1 MTVLFLDFETF
12 FDEKAGISLKKMALR
27 SYLRVAPVIGVSFA
41 VDRDKPEWVPADSES
56 FLALMADVDEFGQE
70 PDNIVAA
77 YNVPFDARVLRFGRL
92 EAEGDPL
99 GVRWPLRIR
108 DAMEMAMAAWPNM
121 PGGYSLRNVA
131 QWLHL
136 PPKLVMDDVI
146 KGRETWEDY
155 CNRDTLLLQEIYYRA
170 LKRLPEDELLVSEM
184 ANALRGHSYQIN
196 GQTVNDSLKAFT
208 KNTELG
214 VEAAVK
220 FLSNYA
226 RDGEDLGATIFG
238 GYDEGKVR
246 SVKAK
251 ALKELLIGALGF
263 DTTSTSLK
271 KINPSHLAERPDV
284 ATLLQA
290 TSKANKGLYYQK
302 RALALTGV
310 TEVDMELGYFRAT
323 NTGRY
328 SAPTTGRGINKQNLS
343 KKDKTIAKPL
353 RQMMSLPDDMCYVR
367 ADASN
372 IEYRVEGLLTG
383 CSYIHDLFAGN
394 IAADP
399 YGHFAYKAFGVKC
412 QKGQPLRDVVA
423 KAAVLGYGFCLAEGS
438 PVLTKDGWKPIETI
452 TSEDELWDG
461 VEWVRSRG
469 AVPMGTKPTVD
480 LHGVR
485 MTLEHEV
492 LCQTGWHRAGEIVSS
507 GGILRPLLAP
517 SSDTGLWSAKNA
529 TSVPN
534 VEWKCNVSAEHEPRS
549 GLTNFGGGSVSSAHL
564 ALEFGTANEVEGPLK
579 TPTSSPTRGSVV
591 DGGHSGIISASV
603 APTPMTKPG
612 STTEAK
618 ESKPGSTLN
627 EPSSR
632 TLSRSPAGTS
642 GASNSTGS
650 MGTETTPPETSDSLL
665 QQKTGLISLPVW
677 DIVDAGP
684 RARFQVGPLI
694 AHNCMGRVRAAE
706 EMNKAV
712 ADPINKVSPQQIEQ
726 LCRERGWTQPTTRY
740 VKGIV
745 TRLKCPWPIVVAAD
759 NSREAFHD
767 LHPEFFSTAD
777 WLMRSV
783 TMLTASRDPERLIDT
798 LYSFPGAPDRNMID
812 LSIDKE
818 LEFPTVR
825 ARMLNHSMP
834 TVTWRHLSC
843 SHPGLDGLGAVTAN
857 KGPRHVHRSLLI
869 ENVTQSAAR
878 IMLIN
883 AKLELRRRGWKLIDS
898 VHDEILILCPRERNA
913 VLKARADLLEVMS
926 PAGPL
931 GYGWAFYAKPNE
943 VTVTRTLYED
953 EGEAM
958 KAWEKLEKND
968 PTWTEHLV

>member
-12 FDEKAGISLKKMALR
+12 FDETAGISLKKMALR

-184 ANALRGHSYQIN
+184 ANALRGHAYQIN
-196 GQTVNDSLKAFT
+196 GQTVNESLKAFT

-214 VEAAVK
+214 VEAAVE

-238 GYDEGKVR
+238 GYEEGKVR

-367 ADASN
+367 ADAAN
-372 IEYRVEGLLTG
+372 VEYRVEGLLTD
-383 CSYIHDLFAGN
+383 CQYVKDLFSN
-394 IAADP
+394 SIAADP

-412 QKGQPLRDVVA
+412 EKGQPLRDVVA
-423 KAAVLGYGFCLAEGS
+423 KAAVLGYGFA
-438 PVLTKDGWKPIETI
+438 
-452 TSEDELWDG
+452 
-461 VEWVRSRG
+461 
-469 AVPMGTKPTVD
+469 
-480 LHGVR
+480 
-485 MTLEHEV
+485 
-492 LCQTGWHRAGEIVSS
+492 
-507 GGILRPLLAP
+507 
-517 SSDTGLWSAKNA
+517 
-529 TSVPN
+529 
-534 VEWKCNVSAEHEPRS
+534 
-549 GLTNFGGGSVSSAHL
+549 
-564 ALEFGTANEVEGPLK
+564 
-579 TPTSSPTRGSVV
+579 
-591 DGGHSGIISASV
+591 
-603 APTPMTKPG
+603 
-612 STTEAK
+612 
-618 ESKPGSTLN
+618 
-627 EPSSR
+627 
-632 TLSRSPAGTS
+632 
-642 GASNSTGS
+642 
-650 MGTETTPPETSDSLL
+650 
-665 QQKTGLISLPVW
+665 
-677 DIVDAGP
+677 
-684 RARFQVGPLI
+684 
-694 AHNCMGRVRAAE
+694 MGRVRAAE

-843 SHPGLDGLGAVTAN
+843 SHPGVDGLGAVTAN
-857 KGPRHVHRSLLI
+857 KGPRHVHRGLLI

-878 IMLIN
+878 IMLIK